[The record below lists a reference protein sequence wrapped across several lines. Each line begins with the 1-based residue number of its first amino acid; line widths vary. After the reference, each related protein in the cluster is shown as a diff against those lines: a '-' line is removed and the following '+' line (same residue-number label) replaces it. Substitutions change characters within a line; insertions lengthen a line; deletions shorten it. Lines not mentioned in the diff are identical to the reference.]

1 MYSKKRTLMDKFTL
15 SNKKTDLPRDAV
27 IDRIFVNFSGIIN
40 NVNSTTD
47 SVIKMAD
54 ILDKISDMR
63 IVSDGNT
70 VHYSVKALDIAVLN
84 YYDSQ
89 GKTVNPDAEFTAVK
103 NTTTPFNFMVIFDQ
117 GDILALSKESLEF
130 SINVNPTVNAD
141 CTITDLTGLI
151 SIEENVYT
159 PAEFAATYGASLEL
173 AAEPK
178 IVALEKAFNISEELA
193 EFFEIPTGTLN
204 RRAVLTSYNN
214 AGVRGA
220 SLPSKIGIIVTT
232 PDRREIYTLDYA
244 SMKEINRRAYLCAPL
259 TGVVMIDYGT
269 EITNDNFGLRGWKF
283 QKGDYQIAA
292 KAAAAGKIRYLSC
305 EYVVNT
311 RTFETARAVIEGTE
325 S

>member
-27 IDRIFVNFSGIIN
+27 IDRVFVNFVGKVN
-40 NVNSTTD
+40 NVSATTD
-47 SVIKMAD
+47 STLKKSD
-54 ILDKISDMR
+54 LLDKITDMR

-70 VHYSVKALDIAVLN
+70 VHYSVKALDLAILN

-89 GKTVNPDAEFTAVK
+89 GKTVNPDEEITATK
-103 NTTTPFNFMVIFDQ
+103 NTETPFSFMLTFDQ

-130 SINVNPTVNAD
+130 SINVNTTVNAD
-141 CTITDLTGLI
+141 CTISELTGTI

-159 PAEFAATYGASLEL
+159 PAEFQATYGASLEL

-178 IVALEKAFNISEELA
+178 IVALEKTFNISEELA

-204 RRAVLTSYNN
+204 RRAVLTAYSA
-214 AGVRGA
+214 AGVRGG

-244 SMKEINRRAYLCAPL
+244 SMKEINRRAYLCTPI

-283 QKGDYQIAA
+283 QKGDYQVAC

-311 RTFETARAVIEGTE
+311 RSFESARAILEGTP
-325 S
+325 

>member
-27 IDRIFVNFSGIIN
+27 IDRIFVNFVGTIH
-40 NVNSTTD
+40 NVNATTD
-47 SVIKMAD
+47 SVLKMSEL
-54 ILDKISDMR
+54 LDKITDMR

-70 VHYSVKALDIAVLN
+70 VHYSVKALDLAILN

-89 GKTVNPDAEFTAVK
+89 GKTVNPDAEITAVK
-103 NTTTPFNFMVIFDQ
+103 NADTAFNFMIIFDQ

-130 SINVNPTVNAD
+130 SINVNPQVNAD
-141 CTITDLTGLI
+141 CTITALTGTI

-159 PAEFAATYGASLEL
+159 PAEFQATYGPSLEL

-178 IVALEKAFNISEELA
+178 IVALEKAFNTSEELA

-204 RRAVLTSYNN
+204 RRAVLTAYSG
-214 AGVRGA
+214 AGVRGG
-220 SLPSKIGIIVTT
+220 STPSKIGIIVTT
-232 PDRREIYTLDYA
+232 PDRREIYTLDYE
-244 SMKEINRRAYLCAPL
+244 SMKEINRRHYLCSPL
-259 TGVVMIDYGT
+259 NGVVLIDYGL
-269 EITNDNFGLRGWKF
+269 EITNDNFGLRGWMF

-311 RTFETARAVIEGTE
+311 KMFETARAVLEGTP